1 MTKSQLSNLHNLSR
15 EEKIELVQLLW
26 DDIASSQSS
35 NEISEE
41 HKKKLEQTLN
51 NIKTG
56 KTDFRSWEEAK
67 AKYFSLN

>member
-51 NIKTG
+51 NIKAG

-67 AKYFSLN
+67 AKYFTRK

>member
-41 HKKKLEQTLN
+41 HKKKLEQALN
-51 NIKTG
+51 NIKAG

-67 AKYFSLN
+67 ATYFSG